1 MRRRS
6 APPVLTRR
14 TIGVE
19 EEFLLVDRA
28 HGRVV
33 AVGGAVLRA
42 AGDDSEVTGELQ
54 REQLETGT
62 RPCSDLADLGRER
75 AEDLVLVELPAT
87 ARGGRP
93 PRRASGTRGELA
105 GASAP

>member
-1 MRRRS
+1 M
-6 APPVLTRR
+6 LTRR

-62 RPCSDLADLGRER
+62 RPCSDLADLGRELRRSRRR
-75 AEDLVLVELPAT
+75 ARDAARAVGVELAPLATSPLPPTRPPPPARAT
-87 ARGGRP
+87 AG
-93 PRRASGTRGELA
+93 
-105 GASAP
+105 